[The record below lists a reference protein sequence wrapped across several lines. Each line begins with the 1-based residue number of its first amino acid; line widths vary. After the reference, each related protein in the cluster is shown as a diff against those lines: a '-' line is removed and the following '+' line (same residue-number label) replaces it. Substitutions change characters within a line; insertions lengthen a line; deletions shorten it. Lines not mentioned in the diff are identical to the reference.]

1 MQRLEGIMCDEQ
13 PAKVVVGPTI
23 VDVCISSEQVEEK
36 DTMHGTVSVK
46 WKCTIERYD
55 TAEYID
61 VLQKANDELND
72 KVIQNQLGLVEVY
85 EMLL

>member
-1 MQRLEGIMCDEQ
+1 MQRLEGVMYDEQ
-13 PAKVVVGPTI
+13 PVKVVVGPTI

-36 DTMHGTVSVK
+36 DAMHGTVSVK

-61 VLQKANDELND
+61 VLQKANGELND

>member
-1 MQRLEGIMCDEQ
+1 MQRLEDVMYDEQ

-36 DTMHGTVSVK
+36 DTMHDTVSVK

>member
-1 MQRLEGIMCDEQ
+1 MQRLEGVMYDEQ
-13 PAKVVVGPTI
+13 PAKAVVGPTI

>member
-1 MQRLEGIMCDEQ
+1 MQRLEGVMYDEQ
-13 PAKVVVGPTI
+13 PAKVVVGPAI

>member
-1 MQRLEGIMCDEQ
+1 MQRLEGVMYDEQ
-13 PAKVVVGPTI
+13 PAKVVAGPTI

-36 DTMHGTVSVK
+36 DTMHDTVSVK

>member
-1 MQRLEGIMCDEQ
+1 MQRLEGGMYDEQ